1 MNAKCTK
8 WLLYILNDWFLCE
21 QLKVS
26 DCKPS
31 QTSLT
36 RSAGVRVHFFSTGK
50 KNLLQVLLIL
60 LITTAKVE

>member
-8 WLLYILNDWFLCE
+8 WLLYISNNWFLCE
-21 QLKVS
+21 QFKS
-26 DCKPS
+26 PDCKPS

-36 RSAGVRVHFFSTGK
+36 SSAGVRVHFFSIGK
-50 KNLLQVLLIL
+50 KNLLQFLLIL